1 VFLVVGL
8 GVVIGRLKVG
18 GVCLGT
24 VTGAVFA
31 GLLVGQIE
39 IPVAGSLLCGALTQ
53 SPAIVRPYPQC
64 CEFADDLAEPG
75 CVCRHEWNASG
86 DSLRRRLQSS
96 GRLPDAG
103 GVAVTLSP
111 LVSWVYFGR
120 YVVKLN
126 PIFILRACAGA
137 QTVTAAMGGVQENR
151 AAGHPLSVTR
161 CRTQSDISC
170 LPFGDPSFSHFLS

>member
-1 VFLVVGL
+1 MILLSLAAFVGMNGMQAGTHFVDAFKAQ
-8 GVVIGRLKVG
+8 GV
-18 GVCLGT
+18 
-24 VTGAVFA
+24 
-31 GLLVGQIE
+31 
-39 IPVAGSLLCGALTQ
+39 SLML
-53 SPAIVRPYPQC
+53 
-64 CEFADDLAEPG
+64 
-75 CVCRHEWNASG
+75 
-86 DSLRRRLQSS
+86 
-96 GRLPDAG
+96 G

-161 CRTQSDISC
+161 CRTRSDISC